1 MSMEL
6 FGVLFKWRA
15 PCMIYYYIIVIIIII
30 IIIII
35 VLLFILYCLF
45 KVHIRFHPFMVPTPP
60 LG

>member
-1 MSMEL
+1 
-6 FGVLFKWRA
+6 
-15 PCMIYYYIIVIIIII
+15 MIYYYIIVIIIIII